1 MSHATLDDEDLFD
14 EAATEMREDVESS
27 LQSATEALPDADA
40 VWTAEADNTLGVLN
54 GLKGALDTG
63 DAEDHL
69 RDAKKWFAMGRKADA
84 FDDAEDLETE
94 LAELEETLSQITTAH
109 EQVSDLTSVIPEL
122 RGTLTDAEGTDDEET
137 DD

>member
-1 MSHATLDDEDLFD
+1 MSQATLDDEDLFD

-63 DAEDHL
+63 DAEEHL